1 MAAWLVVWLVIGLVS
16 VVAILVC
23 LVGLVRHAL
32 ILGRSAQA
40 FQREL
45 QPIVDELAREGA
57 KASETSASI
66 SHRRP
71 GAASRRPRG

>member
-1 MAAWLVVWLVIGLVS
+1 MAPWLVVWLVIGLVS
-16 VVAILVC
+16 TVAIVVC
-23 LVGLVRHAL
+23 LIGLVRHAL

-57 KASETSASI
+57 KASETGASI
-66 SHRRP
+66 SRRRP
-71 GAASRRPRG
+71 GGAARG

>member
-1 MAAWLVVWLVIGLVS
+1 MAPWLVVWLVIGLVS
-16 VVAILVC
+16 TIAILVC
-23 LVGLVRHAL
+23 LIGLVRHAL

-66 SHRRP
+66 SRRRP
-71 GAASRRPRG
+71 GGAPGHRG

>member
-1 MAAWLVVWLVIGLVS
+1 MAPWLVVWLVIGLVS
-16 VVAILVC
+16 SVAILVC
-23 LVGLVRHAL
+23 VIGLVRHAL
-32 ILGRSAQA
+32 VLGRSAQA

-66 SHRRP
+66 SHRRS
-71 GAASRRPRG
+71 GGASRRPRG